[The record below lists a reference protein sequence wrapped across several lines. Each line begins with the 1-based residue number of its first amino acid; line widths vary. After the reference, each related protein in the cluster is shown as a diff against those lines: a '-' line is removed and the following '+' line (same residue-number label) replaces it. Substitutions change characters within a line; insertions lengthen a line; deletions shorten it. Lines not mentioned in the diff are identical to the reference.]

1 MSLLMKRRRFLKLAG
16 IGAVVVVGGVAGLRF
31 GLPRLLRPRP
41 PGELDEEAVAFVE
54 RCFAG
59 LDRGRLWDSH
69 VHLLGLGGGG
79 TGCWVNPD
87 SRSHLHPIRR
97 FQFDLFRSAVG
108 IGEDATA
115 DRDYL
120 ERLLELHR
128 LANPQ
133 GKLLCMAFDVFV
145 DESGVE
151 RPELSAFHTP
161 NEYVLDLAARHEEL
175 HACVSIHPYRA
186 DAVDRLDAAAAR
198 GARAVKWL
206 PNSMGIDPD
215 SPRCDPF
222 YRRLAELGLPL
233 ITHGGREY
241 AVDLRHDQELGNPLK
256 LRRGLDHGARLIVAH
271 CASFGSLNDLDEP
284 EGERRQ
290 LQAFDLFMRLFTDRQ
305 YEKTLH
311 ADISGLT
318 LINRSARV
326 LRELLTAEELHPR
339 LVNGSDYP
347 IPALSF
353 VFSPLK
359 LEFEGFLTRAEREL
373 CRRVARAN
381 PLLFDF
387 VLKRTVSAESGG
399 RRYRLAN
406 AVFETERLFQGGAQ
420 LVGRSG

>member
-1 MSLLMKRRRFLKLAG
+1 MNRRRFLVVAG
-16 IGAVVVVGGVAGLRF
+16 AGAAAVVGGVAGLRF

-41 PGELDEEAVAFVE
+41 VRVLDDEAAEFVE

-59 LDRGRLWDSH
+59 LDRRRVWDTH
-69 VHLLGLGGGG
+69 VHILGLGSAGS
-79 TGCWVNPD
+79 GCWVNPD
-87 SRSHLHPIRR
+87 ARSHLHPIRR

-108 IGEDATA
+108 IRDDATA
-115 DRDYL
+115 DEDYV
-120 ERLLELHR
+120 ERLLKLHR
-128 LANPQ
+128 QANPQ
-133 GKLLCMAFDVFV
+133 GKLLAMAFDAFV
-145 DESGVE
+145 DERGVE

-161 NEYVLDLAARHEEL
+161 NDYVLRLAARHDEL
-175 HACVSIHPYRA
+175 LACVSIHPYRA
-186 DAVDRLDAAAAR
+186 DAVERLDEAAAA

-241 AVDLRHDQELGNPLK
+241 AVDMRHDQELGNPLR
-256 LRRGLDHGARLIVAH
+256 LRRALDQGARVIAAH

-284 EGERRQ
+284 EAERRQ
-290 LQAFDLFMRLFTDRQ
+290 LHAFDLFMRLFTDRQ
-305 YEKTLH
+305 YEDRLF

-326 LRELLTAEELHPR
+326 LRELLAARELHPR

-347 IPALSF
+347 IPALGF
-353 VFSPLK
+353 LFSTLK
-359 LEFEGFLTRAEREL
+359 LEFEGFLTRRQREL
-373 CRRVARAN
+373 CNRVLRAN

-387 VLKRTVSAESGG
+387 VLKRSLAAEGGG
-399 RRYRLAN
+399 RRVALAPE
-406 AVFETERLFQGGAQ
+406 VFETDRVF
-420 LVGRSG
+420 S

>member
-1 MSLLMKRRRFLKLAG
+1 MKRRRFLALAG
-16 IGAVVVVGGVAGLRF
+16 AGAVAVAGGIAGLRF
-31 GLPRLLRPRP
+31 GLPPLLRPRP
-41 PGELDEEAVAFVE
+41 LRELDDEAAGFVE
-54 RCFAG
+54 GCFEG
-59 LDRGRLWDSH
+59 LERSRLWDTH
-69 VHLLGLGGGG
+69 VHLLGLGGSGS
-79 TGCWVNPD
+79 GCWVNPQ
-87 SRSHLHPIRR
+87 SRSHMHPIRR
-97 FQFDLFRSAVG
+97 FQFDLFRAAVG

-115 DRDYL
+115 DEDYV
-120 ERLLELHR
+120 ERMLELHR
-128 LANPQ
+128 SANPQ
-133 GKLLCMAFDVFV
+133 GKLLAMAFDTFV
-145 DESGVE
+145 DENGVE

-161 NEYVLDLAARHEEL
+161 NDYVLRLAARHESL
-175 HACVSIHPYRA
+175 RACVSIHPYRT
-186 DAVDRLDAAAAR
+186 DAVERLDAAAEA

-215 SPRCDPF
+215 SPLCDPF
-222 YRRLAELGLPL
+222 YRRLAELRLPL

-256 LRRGLDHGARLIVAH
+256 LRRALDLGARLIVAH

-290 LQAFDLFMRLFTDRQ
+290 LQAFDLFMRLFTDKQ
-305 YEKTLH
+305 YEDLLL

-326 LRELLTAEELHPR
+326 LRELLTAEELHSR

-359 LEFEGFLTRAEREL
+359 LELEGFLTGRQREL
-373 CRRVARAN
+373 CNRVERVN

-387 VLKRTVSAESGG
+387 VLKRSVSVESGG
-399 RRYRLAN
+399 RLYRLAPS
-406 AVFETERLFQGGAQ
+406 VFETERLF
-420 LVGRSG
+420 V